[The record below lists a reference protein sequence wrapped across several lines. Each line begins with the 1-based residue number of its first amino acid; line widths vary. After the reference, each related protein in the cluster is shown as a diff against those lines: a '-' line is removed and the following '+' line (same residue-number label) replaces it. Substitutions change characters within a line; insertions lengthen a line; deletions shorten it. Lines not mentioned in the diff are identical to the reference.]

1 MNKDQ
6 LKKSVGFKVQLRPV
20 ARTRDGHLVDRDWTI
35 RAVDDLQLELDE
47 PGSGFVATLCL
58 DHVYSFMTN
67 PKRDSGSERYG
78 FLLLHVQL
86 ILDGHTI
93 HIEPLPGPRS
103 PGAEPFFHP
112 HSFSPLILEHEG
124 LLRYFSW
131 RGRDPL
137 HLIHQEEIPRQLF
150 SVLRRFAPAFELIPD
165 SNLNSILPTIFV
177 VSRCSSSPLIFE
189 QSGAFWADRILA
201 LAIRSWCWYLASGWG
216 A

>member
-35 RAVDDLQLELDE
+35 RAVDDLKLELDE
-47 PGSGFVATLCL
+47 PGSGFVATLGL

-67 PKRDSGSERYG
+67 PTRDSGSERYG

-112 HSFSPLILEHEG
+112 YSFSPLILEHEG

-150 SVLRRFAPAFELIPD
+150 SVSAPLCTRLRMDSGLEPQFNLANDIRGEPVFEL
-165 SNLNSILPTIFV
+165 
-177 VSRCSSSPLIFE
+177 SSDFRAKWRLLGGSDTG
-189 QSGAFWADRILA
+189 SGNQVLVLVPR
-201 LAIRSWCWYLASGWG
+201 
-216 A
+216 